1 MKCPRCQ
8 QQTPSDGDLLPG
20 VRGEAGAVRVGGR
33 TAKLRPQ
40 NKARDGAASLPEP
53 SSL

>member
-8 QQTPSDGDLLPG
+8 QQAFSDGDFLPG
-20 VRGEAGAVRVGGR
+20 VRGEADAVRVGGR
-33 TAKLRPQ
+33 TAKLRTQ
-40 NKARDGAASLPEP
+40 NKARDGVAGLPEP